1 MLIGRADTLWKL
13 AVPMIKD
20 YPLSGVGIGGYIIE
34 SSNYSKIYKTPLG
47 VPESAENYLLQVGS
61 ELGLMGIFLVLW
73 IFWEIL
79 KQMRRSSLQIP
90 SSDRSKF
97 ILIGAIAGIFS
108 FLVIIQAHTFIGSYE
123 IKYTFWL
130 LIGLIYSFG
139 RIGAENKKE
148 QEKSIKQNL
157 FSSKGLKISSIVL
170 IVLFAGV
177 HLWNSTHSLSLKSR
191 TEQLGLRQDFGFDKL
206 EKTRDG
212 REFRWTRSYG
222 GLTLKIEKPVIEIPL
237 LASHPDIR
245 KNPVTVKIFLVK
257 DFFKK
262 EKLLDEI
269 ILKDSNWKTYEYSI
283 SEEVNQEVILLIKIS
298 RTWNPLKTI
307 GTADPRN
314 LGVALGRIK
323 FKDKI

>member
-1 MLIGRADTLWKL
+1 MLSGRADTLWKL
-13 AVPMIKD
+13 AVSMIKD
-20 YPLSGVGIGGYIIE
+20 YPLSGVGMGGYIIE
-34 SSNYSKIYKTPLG
+34 SSNYSKIYKTPPG
-47 VPESAENYLLQVGS
+47 EPESAENYLLQVGS

-97 ILIGAIAGIFS
+97 ILIGAIAGVIS

-130 LIGLIYSFG
+130 LIGLIFSFG

-148 QEKSIKQNL
+148 KEKRIKQNL

-222 GLTLKIEKPVIEIPL
+222 GLTLKIEKPVVEIPL

-245 KNPVTVKIFLVK
+245 KNPVTVKILLVK

-283 SEEVNQEVILLIKIS
+283 SEEVNQEVILLIKVS

-307 GTADPRN
+307 GTPDPRN